1 MNPRKRKNSSDIST
15 TPRKFSRNYFIDNL
29 LFGVQQ
35 QQQGSGDKTTSD
47 YVELLSNDIDHITK
61 FNVIKSRS
69 KFLIKDIPAD
79 PEELL
84 SSIFHHCID
93 EALEASRSKGLEPEK
108 LGCTITS
115 ELLESDIWVPIRELN
130 SNTVDSILNLFL
142 KVAQSKKQ
150 SGVSLWGK
158 PFNVTTTVLDKS
170 RAVEVRRL
178 TGGANGKTAPV
189 HHQIKEH
196 NLIKINNSDT
206 FCLFYSLLATLI
218 FAIKKYDKRQF
229 YDYLHG
235 RYGWA
240 GKFKRETT
248 ELMNEINAPLNMGHY
263 DAMEW
268 IPPVVDLWNKQYEGQ
283 FAFKAFVFGSIGR
296 YEPLFKYGAS
306 NYDTPLLL
314 YYYNNEHFHGVKE
327 PGGLFGRP
335 YCLSCEKVY
344 HRPSNHAKTCK
355 ARCLKCSRVGPKYPC
370 EPDGI
375 FFKKCKSC
383 LKNFNNNNCF
393 LHHIS
398 SKFCNRSKRCEKCG
412 VIWDVPNNTKDGRK
426 GHVCNELY
434 CKTCND
440 FHDPKRGC
448 FIRPLEPKELA
459 PYRIIAFDL
468 ETTQH
473 VPEHHD
479 NKKRKHNPN
488 FIAAKISCPK
498 CIDNCSLDCK
508 LCGEERLV
516 TFSEQPFTKT
526 TVDRQI
532 ITSDPLEA
540 FVSWI
545 VELTAGNSTY
555 AFSHFGG
562 RFDMVIVFRMLFL
575 RGYTPSIINN
585 GNKLYE
591 MKLQIGKKSFLIF
604 RDSFNLMPMSL
615 ASLVPAFELNV
626 EDKPYFPHRSNRP
639 DNYGKEIFPE
649 PSDYFADGMMPE
661 KRRAFDKWYEENN
674 TKPFNLEESLASYCT
689 NDVEILMAALI
700 AFRREFLEVTKREAG
715 QRAASSKAHN
725 GIDVL
730 REARTIAS
738 GCMKHFRTNHLKERH
753 LGLVP
758 ERGYDNADNQSKL
771 ALKFLNWYAAE
782 NNVNIRTAYSDGGE
796 KKIGKYRVDGWID
809 EQRLCIE
816 VNGCVW
822 HGCSKCYPHDNT
834 ILPNGKT
841 AGKQR
846 EHDKIRL
853 DFIQQQN
860 VKIEVF
866 VIPPKTIDVPVLP
879 MKLEGDERLLFTLCA
894 SCARKYPTGD
904 VLSNYNCT
912 HTDLQRG
919 WVATATSLELGAAL
933 EEGYIVTKLFRVLEY
948 TSSDDKLF
956 APYIR
961 EFMAQKI
968 HSSGFDAN
976 IKGDEEKEEKFIKEC
991 KDLFGI
997 NIERSKMVPNKGK
1010 RTQAKL
1016 MLNNLW
1022 GRFSLR
1028 NFGLSQSLVTD
1039 DSAEYCKYKD
1049 DPSVELSGVDE
1060 LKPGILLLRY
1070 VTKKDWVEEHDSSNV
1085 VVSLWTTSA
1094 ARLHLLRAMQKVVRT
1109 PGCSLLYTD
1118 TDSLIFSHPTGVC
1131 PLHLGPHLGEFTDEY
1146 PSHDILEF
1154 CCGGSKQYGLKLRR
1168 KEQRCSRAG
1177 VCS

>member
-1 MNPRKRKNSSDIST
+1 
-15 TPRKFSRNYFIDNL
+15 
-29 LFGVQQ
+29 
-35 QQQGSGDKTTSD
+35 
-47 YVELLSNDIDHITK
+47 
-61 FNVIKSRS
+61 
-69 KFLIKDIPAD
+69 
-79 PEELL
+79 
-84 SSIFHHCID
+84 
-93 EALEASRSKGLEPEK
+93 
-108 LGCTITS
+108 
-115 ELLESDIWVPIRELN
+115 
-130 SNTVDSILNLFL
+130 
-142 KVAQSKKQ
+142 
-150 SGVSLWGK
+150 
-158 PFNVTTTVLDKS
+158 
-170 RAVEVRRL
+170 
-178 TGGANGKTAPV
+178 
-189 HHQIKEH
+189 
-196 NLIKINNSDT
+196 
-206 FCLFYSLLATLI
+206 
-218 FAIKKYDKRQF
+218 
-229 YDYLHG
+229 
-235 RYGWA
+235 
-240 GKFKRETT
+240 
-248 ELMNEINAPLNMGHY
+248 
-263 DAMEW
+263 MEW

-585 GNKLYE
+585 SNKLYE

-730 REARTIAS
+730 REAMTIAS

-796 KKIGKYRVDGWID
+796 KIGKYRVDGWID

-816 VNGCVW
+816 VNGCAW

-860 VKIEVF
+860 VKIEVYWECDIKNMLSRSREMKRSFNNFTDGGPIDIRSCFFGGRTGPLKLFHAPRSGEKISYYDVTSLYPFINVSTKYPVGHPTVHIINKDVHWTTPSDNKFELAILKVF

-904 VLSNYNCT
+904 VLNNYNCT

-1049 DPSVELSGVDE
+1049 DPSVELSGFDE

-1168 KEQRCSRAG
+1168 KEQPAAEPEYVLKVRGMTLNWDVINNQELRYETFKEKVLNFGKTGDIDPISIKYPNTLRPSIKHRLCIFSTIFQGLQAG
-1177 VCS
+1177 SL